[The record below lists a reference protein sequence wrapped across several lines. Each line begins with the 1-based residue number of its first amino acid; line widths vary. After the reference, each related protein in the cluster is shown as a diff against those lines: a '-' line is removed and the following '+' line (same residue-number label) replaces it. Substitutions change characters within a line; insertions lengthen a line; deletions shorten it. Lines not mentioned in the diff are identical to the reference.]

1 MGWLDTMDRALGRM
15 IAAGR
20 WLVLPVALILFLQWP
35 LRDFVQW
42 GSREAN
48 DLGQWIFALYVSL
61 AMTFATRER
70 AHLAVDAIAHDYP
83 ARLRAVIARWGSVI
97 CVVPWTIF
105 MIWTVEP
112 TVQRDGKPPP
122 FSHLQTATAAVQDQV
137 NSNPSNHPQ
146 KKAFLNDEKKRAT
159 CRFCG
164 DRPDG
169 SHSYWIKTGSV
180 GPIRFLVDSRELRQ
194 DDRVGRQ

>member
-1 MGWLDTMDRALGRM
+1 MGWLDPADRALGRL
-15 IAAGR
+15 IEAGR

-83 ARLRAVIARWGSVI
+83 ARVRSTIARWGCVL
-97 CVVPWTIF
+97 CVVPWTLF
-105 MIWTVEP
+105 MIWTVAP
-112 TVQRDGKPPP
+112 TVERSVMALERFPETFNPGYFLIKVATLLLAVLAL
-122 FSHLQTATAAVQDQV
+122 LQTLLDA
-137 NSNPSNHPQ
+137 
-146 KKAFLNDEKKRAT
+146 L
-159 CRFCG
+159 
-164 DRPDG
+164 RPAR
-169 SHSYWIKTGSV
+169 SH
-180 GPIRFLVDSRELRQ
+180 
-194 DDRVGRQ
+194 

>member
-1 MGWLDTMDRALGRM
+1 MGWLDTLDRALGRL
-15 IAAGR
+15 IEAGR

-83 ARLRAVIARWGSVI
+83 ARGRAAIARWGSLI

-112 TVQRDGKPPP
+112 TVQRSVMALEKFPDTFNFGYFLIKVAALLLAVLAL
-122 FSHLQTATAAVQDQV
+122 LQTLLDA
-137 NSNPSNHPQ
+137 
-146 KKAFLNDEKKRAT
+146 L
-159 CRFCG
+159 
-164 DRPDG
+164 RPARG
-169 SHSYWIKTGSV
+169 H
-180 GPIRFLVDSRELRQ
+180 
-194 DDRVGRQ
+194 

>member
-112 TVQRDGKPPP
+112 TVQRSVMALEK
-122 FSHLQTATAAVQDQV
+122 FSDTSNFGYFLIKVAALLLAVLALLQTLLDA
-137 NSNPSNHPQ
+137 
-146 KKAFLNDEKKRAT
+146 L
-159 CRFCG
+159 
-164 DRPDG
+164 RPARG
-169 SHSYWIKTGSV
+169 H
-180 GPIRFLVDSRELRQ
+180 
-194 DDRVGRQ
+194 

>member
-1 MGWLDTMDRALGRM
+1 MTHWLARIDRILGTT
-15 IAAGR
+15 IEAGR

-83 ARLRAVIARWGSVI
+83 ARIRAAIARWGGAI
-97 CVVPWTIF
+97 CVVPWTLF

-112 TVQRDGKPPP
+112 TVQRSVMALEKFPDTFNFGYFLIKVATLLLAVLAL
-122 FSHLQTATAAVQDQV
+122 LQTLLDALRPA
-137 NSNPSNHPQ
+137 
-146 KKAFLNDEKKRAT
+146 RA
-159 CRFCG
+159 
-164 DRPDG
+164 
-169 SHSYWIKTGSV
+169 H
-180 GPIRFLVDSRELRQ
+180 
-194 DDRVGRQ
+194 

>member
-1 MGWLDTMDRALGRM
+1 MGRLVE
-15 IAAGR
+15 AGR

-83 ARLRAVIARWGSVI
+83 AARAVARSGA
-97 CVVPWTIF
+97 
-105 MIWTVEP
+105 
-112 TVQRDGKPPP
+112 G
-122 FSHLQTATAAVQDQV
+122 AA
-137 NSNPSNHPQ
+137 SP
-146 KKAFLNDEKKRAT
+146 AWR
-159 CRFCG
+159 R
-164 DRPDG
+164 
-169 SHSYWIKTGSV
+169 
-180 GPIRFLVDSRELRQ
+180 
-194 DDRVGRQ
+194 GRSS